1 MLVIVMKNQL
11 LQPATVCQSCPMA
24 SQSGLPR
31 WQHGRLRC
39 GRPVTQALDAGSS
52 QSPQNPSAQNPSAQN
67 QDTQNQRPQQYECA
81 MGFRVAELSDSPL
94 DP

>member
-1 MLVIVMKNQL
+1 MLVIVTKNQL
-11 LQPATVCQSCPMA
+11 LQPAMVCQSCPMA

-39 GRPVTQALDAGSS
+39 GRPVTKALDTGSS
-52 QSPQNPSAQNPSAQN
+52 QSLQNPSL
-67 QDTQNQRPQQYECA
+67 QDQSPQQYECA
-81 MGFRVAELSDSPL
+81 MGFRVAELSDLPL